1 MVMEEGRDA
10 VSGVVEWVQAR
21 EKVLL
26 SHGSGP
32 QPAFCLDAASC
43 AWDSRVVPLGRFNF
57 GAASS
62 GSIVEGWSEVRVP
75 GGENHDVVQAAAS
88 QVNEHQGAQDIET
101 FLLSR

>member
-10 VSGVVEWVQAR
+10 VSGVVEWVQAG
-21 EKVLL
+21 EEVLL

-88 QVNEHQGAQDIET
+88 QVNEHQGAQDIDT
-101 FLLSR
+101 FFLSR